1 MMQLKVHAAK
11 WWEKEED
18 SKTRCLLCPRRCLIP
33 DGGAGVCAVRLN
45 RGGELVS
52 QAYGYPVALQID
64 PIEKKP
70 LRHFLPRTGT
80 FSIGTL
86 GCNLKCVFCQNHH
99 LSRAAY
105 QERLTYRYF
114 EPRQIA
120 ELAKRHGCASL
131 SFTYNEP
138 TVFGEYVINAANAA
152 HEIGLKTV
160 LVSNAY
166 INREAAKEI
175 YPLMDAANID
185 VKGFSEEYYRE
196 MCGGSLKPVTDAV
209 EFYKNEIGGHVELTY
224 LVIPGKNDADQMI
237 IWTGSKRNS
246 ESIRRCIS
254 RHITRITNIRQAPA
268 LRLNCFI
275 KFRTMPSSTGNFRT
289 SISATSA
296 DSADRT

>member
-1 MMQLKVHAAK
+1 MQLKVHAAK

-138 TVFGEYVINAANAA
+138 TVFGEYVIDAANAA

-185 VKGFSEEYYRE
+185 IKGFSEEYYRE

-224 LVIPGKNDADQMI
+224 LVIPG
-237 IWTGSKRNS
+237 
-246 ESIRRCIS
+246 
-254 RHITRITNIRQAPA
+254 
-268 LRLNCFI
+268 
-275 KFRTMPSSTGNFRT
+275 
-289 SISATSA
+289 
-296 DSADRT
+296 

>member
-1 MMQLKVHAAK
+1 MQLKVHAAK

-114 EPRQIA
+114 ESRQIA

-138 TVFGEYVINAANAA
+138 TVFGEYVIDAANAA

-237 IWTGSKRNS
+237 DDYLDWVETKLGIDTPLHFTAYHPDYKYSASLRTPLELLYKIQNHALVDRKFPNVYLG
-246 ESIRRCIS
+246 
-254 RHITRITNIRQAPA
+254 NI
-268 LRLNCFI
+268 C
-275 KFRTMPSSTGNFRT
+275 
-289 SISATSA
+289 
-296 DSADRT
+296 

>member
-1 MMQLKVHAAK
+1 MQLKVHAAK

-138 TVFGEYVINAANAA
+138 TVFGEYVIDAANAA

-166 INREAAKEI
+166 INRDRK
-175 YPLMDAANID
+175 
-185 VKGFSEEYYRE
+185 
-196 MCGGSLKPVTDAV
+196 
-209 EFYKNEIGGHVELTY
+209 
-224 LVIPGKNDADQMI
+224 
-237 IWTGSKRNS
+237 
-246 ESIRRCIS
+246 
-254 RHITRITNIRQAPA
+254 
-268 LRLNCFI
+268 
-275 KFRTMPSSTGNFRT
+275 STV
-289 SISATSA
+289 
-296 DSADRT
+296 

>member
-1 MMQLKVHAAK
+1 MQLKVHAAK

-138 TVFGEYVINAANAA
+138 TVFGEYVIDAANAA

-237 IWTGSKRNS
+237 DDYLDWVETKLGIDTPLHFTAYHPDYKYSASPRTPLKLLYKIQNHALVDRKFPNVYLG
-246 ESIRRCIS
+246 
-254 RHITRITNIRQAPA
+254 NI
-268 LRLNCFI
+268 C
-275 KFRTMPSSTGNFRT
+275 
-289 SISATSA
+289 
-296 DSADRT
+296 

>member
-114 EPRQIA
+114 ESCQIA

-138 TVFGEYVINAANAA
+138 TVFGEYVIDAANAA

-237 IWTGSKRNS
+237 DDYLDWVETKLGIDTPLHFTAYHPDYKYSASPRTPLELLYKIQNHALVDRKFPNVYLG
-246 ESIRRCIS
+246 
-254 RHITRITNIRQAPA
+254 NI
-268 LRLNCFI
+268 C
-275 KFRTMPSSTGNFRT
+275 
-289 SISATSA
+289 
-296 DSADRT
+296 

>member
-114 EPRQIA
+114 ESRQIA

-138 TVFGEYVINAANAA
+138 TVFGEYVIDAANAA

-237 IWTGSKRNS
+237 DDYLDWVETKLGIDTPLHFTAYHPDYKYSASLRTPLELLYKIQNHALVDRKFPNVYLG
-246 ESIRRCIS
+246 
-254 RHITRITNIRQAPA
+254 NI
-268 LRLNCFI
+268 C
-275 KFRTMPSSTGNFRT
+275 
-289 SISATSA
+289 
-296 DSADRT
+296 

>member
-114 EPRQIA
+114 ESRQIA

-138 TVFGEYVINAANAA
+138 TVFGEYVIDAANAA

-237 IWTGSKRNS
+237 VDYLDWVETKLGIDTPLLFTAYHPDYKYSASLRTPLELLYKIQNHALVDRKFPNVYLG
-246 ESIRRCIS
+246 
-254 RHITRITNIRQAPA
+254 NI
-268 LRLNCFI
+268 C
-275 KFRTMPSSTGNFRT
+275 
-289 SISATSA
+289 
-296 DSADRT
+296 